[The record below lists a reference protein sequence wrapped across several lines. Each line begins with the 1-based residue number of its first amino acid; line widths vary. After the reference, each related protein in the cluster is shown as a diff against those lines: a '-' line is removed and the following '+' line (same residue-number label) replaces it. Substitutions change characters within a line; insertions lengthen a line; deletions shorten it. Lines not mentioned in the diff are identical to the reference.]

1 MILKKTVTAIIL
13 VAGNSTRFGRNRNK
27 NFELINGKTI
37 LSYSIEAFNFNKYVD
52 NITIVIK
59 EDEQVIVQD
68 IINKQKTNKKVNITI
83 GGSSRQKSV
92 YNAIKDIDSDIV
104 IIHDGARPA
113 IKQEYINRAIENMQ
127 NFKGVTI
134 GVKSKDTIKITD
146 DNGIVIDTTK
156 RDNTYIIQTPQCF
169 DKNILLGLH
178 EKYKDMEVTD
188 DCMLLEKAGY
198 KVKIIE
204 GDYTNIKVTTYED
217 INIIRRVVKVKKRVA
232 IFGSTGS
239 IGTSTL
245 NVIRNNKEIFEAVT
259 LVAGNN
265 IQKLIE
271 QIKEF
276 RPKHVYIKS
285 EKNSK
290 IIKEQFED
298 LDVYYGKQGMKDIS
312 NLIDYDIAVSALV
325 GIAGLEPTY
334 NMIKNGKTVALA
346 NKEVLVAGGELIINT
361 AKQKGATLLTVDSEH
376 SAIMQCL
383 NGEQNNPIDKILLT
397 ASGGPFFDKEITD
410 NITVEQALNHPT
422 WSMGKKVTIDSATMM
437 NKGFEVIEAKW
448 LFDVEP
454 EKIQVVVHRKSLVHS
469 MVQFED
475 GTIMANIGPK
485 SMEIPIA
492 YALNY
497 PSRLKNNLEKL
508 DLFDIRTLE
517 FEKPNLEKFK
527 CLKLAFEAIKKGHSY
542 QVVLNAADEILV
554 NAFLE
559 EKIKYTDIP
568 NMIEKML
575 EMHKGEKLDT
585 IERILDLD
593 KRTREKT
600 EELILNKI

>member
-1 MILKKTVTAIIL
+1 MIQDKTVTAVIL
-13 VAGNSTRFGRNRNK
+13 VAGNSTRFGKNRNK
-27 NFELINGKTI
+27 NFELVNGKTI
-37 LSYSIEAFNFNKYVD
+37 LSYSVKAFNENEYID
-52 NITIVIK
+52 NIIVVLK
-59 EDEQVIVQD
+59 EEDKNTVQE
-68 IINKQKTNKKVNITI
+68 IIDNENLNKKIDLVL
-83 GGSSRQKSV
+83 GGNSRKESV
-92 YNAIKDIDSDIV
+92 YNAIKTSDSDIV

-113 IKQEYINRAIENMQ
+113 IKQEYITKCIEEMKS
-127 NFKGVTI
+127 FKGVTI

-146 DNGIVIDTTK
+146 SDGIVIDTTK
-156 RDNTYIIQTPQCF
+156 RSNTWIVQTPQCF
-169 DKNILLGLH
+169 DRKILLNLH
-178 EKYKDMEVTD
+178 EKYKDEEVTD
-188 DCMLLEKAGY
+188 DCMLFEKGGY
-198 KVKIIE
+198 KIKIIE
-204 GDYTNIKVTTYED
+204 GDYTNIKVTTYSD
-217 INIIRRVVKVKKRVA
+217 INIIRRVVKMKKRVA

-245 NVIRNNKEIFEAVT
+245 NVIRNNKDKFEVAS

-265 IQKLIE
+265 IERLIE
-271 QIKEF
+271 QINEF
-276 RPKHVYIKS
+276 NPKHVYIKS
-285 EKNSK
+285 EENSK
-290 IIKEQFED
+290 ILKSKFKD
-298 LDVYYGKQGMKDIS
+298 LDVYYGEQGMKDIS
-312 NLIDYDIAVSALV
+312 NLTDYDIAVSALV

-361 AKQKGATLLTVDSEH
+361 AKEKNAKLLTVDSEH

-383 NGEQNNPIDKILLT
+383 NGEENNPIDKILLT

-410 NITVEQALNHPT
+410 NITVEDALNHPT
-422 WSMGKKVTIDSATMM
+422 WSMGKKVTIDSSTMM

-497 PSRLKNNLEKL
+497 PNRLKNNLEKL
-508 DLFDIRTLE
+508 DLFEVRTLE
-517 FEKPNLEKFK
+517 FEKPDLEKFK
-527 CLKLAFEAIKKGHSY
+527 CLKLAFEAIKKGHSH
-542 QVVLNAADEILV
+542 QVVLNAADEVLV
-554 NAFLE
+554 NAFIE
-559 EKIKYTDIP
+559 AKIKYTDIP

-575 EMHKGEKLDT
+575 NMHKAEKLDT
-585 IERILDLD
+585 IEKILELD
-593 KRTREKT
+593 KKTREET
-600 EELILNKI
+600 EKLIKIK